1 MCISSRQIVA
11 AVSLSLAACSAEP
24 IAGPAA
30 QSPVAGGT
38 ILTTFDRLTLARGE
52 RSSFR
57 ASVVAGDRLS
67 SDGLTFVSRAASVAR
82 VSAVRGRAQVEAAGA
97 GRTWI
102 LIQSSAAA
110 DSVEVIVQ

>member
-1 MCISSRQIVA
+1 MCISSRQIA
-11 AVSLSLAACSAEP
+11 AALSLSLAACSSEP

-30 QSPVAGGT
+30 QDPLTGGA
-38 ILTTFDRLTLARGE
+38 ILTTFDRLTLARGG

-57 ASVVAGDRLS
+57 ASLVASDRIG
-67 SDGLTFVSRAASVAR
+67 SDGLTFSSRAPSVAR
-82 VSAVRGRAQVEAAGA
+82 VSAARGRAEVDGIAA

-102 LIQSSAAA
+102 LVQSSAAA

>member
-1 MCISSRQIVA
+1 MRISSRPIVA
-11 AVSLSLAACSAEP
+11 ALSLSLAACSAEP
-24 IAGPAA
+24 LAGPP
-30 QSPVAGGT
+30 QGTVTGGT

-57 ASVVAGDRLS
+57 ASVVAGNRIGS
-67 SDGLTFVSRAASVAR
+67 GGLTFVSRAASVAR
-82 VSAVRGRAQVEAAGA
+82 VSAAGGRAQVDAAGA

-102 LIQSSAAA
+102 LVQSAAAA